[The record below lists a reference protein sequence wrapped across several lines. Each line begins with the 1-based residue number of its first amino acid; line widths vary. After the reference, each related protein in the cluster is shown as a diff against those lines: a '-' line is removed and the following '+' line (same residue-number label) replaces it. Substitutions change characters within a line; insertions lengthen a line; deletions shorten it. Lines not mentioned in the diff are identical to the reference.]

1 MKYLIQFLKGKKK
14 ILFLIFLTAIIQAF
28 GTLIVPYFVA
38 EIINVG
44 ITQKN
49 TSAIISLGL
58 QMLAAAGITALISL
72 WGSYL
77 SADLASLAGKHFRE
91 KVFEKTQVLSVKD
104 FNHLGTASMI
114 TRATGDINIIQQ
126 TIIMV
131 LQMILPTPLIV
142 IAAIIMT
149 TAMSPGLFFIPLA
162 AMFIFCLVVFLLYK
176 KAGPISN
183 TIQNHVDVIN
193 RVVRESLT
201 GIRVIRAF
209 DNTEYERDRSDDAFS
224 EYASNV
230 IRLNRTFATFNPTV
244 WAIMGI
250 EMVAVVWFG
259 SHLVLQ
265 ETLQIGSISA
275 ITEYTTLMLIYLM
288 MSAMVIVM
296 IPRMTACLNRIEEVL
311 NTVPE
316 IEDAKE
322 THNKADMKNPQ
333 KIVFRNVSFSY
344 KGAEEPVLK
353 GLNFVCEQG
362 KTTAIIG
369 GTGSGKST
377 IAGLMLRLYD
387 IQEGQILLEGTN
399 IQNFTQHDLRERISY
414 VPQKAFLFSGTI
426 ADNLRMGKNDATLEE
441 LQDAAK
447 IAQADSFINTLET
460 GYNSP
465 VAQTGANFSGG
476 QKQRLCIARALV
488 KKTPIYIFDDSFS
501 ALDFKTDVT
510 LRSALK
516 HELLD
521 AAIIIIAQRISTIMD
536 ADQIIVLDA
545 GRVAGIGRHEE
556 LTETCSVYK
565 EIVDSQFTEK
575 VANK

>member
-1 MKYLIQFLKGKKK
+1 MRYLIQFLKTKKK
-14 ILFLIFLTAIIQAF
+14 MLFLIFLTALLQAY

-44 ITQKN
+44 IAQKD
-49 TSAIISLGL
+49 TSAIISFGL
-58 QMLAAAGITALISL
+58 QMLAAAGITALITL

-77 SADLASLAGKHFRE
+77 SADLASLAGKHLRE

-149 TAMSPGLFFIPLA
+149 MAMSPALFYIPLA

-176 KAGPISN
+176 KAGPFSR
-183 TIQNHVDVIN
+183 TIQSRVDVIN

-209 DNTEYERDRSDDAFS
+209 DNAEYERNRSDDSFS

-230 IRLNRTFATFNPTV
+230 IRLNRRFAAFNPTV

-259 SHLVLQ
+259 GHFVTQ
-265 ETLQIGSISA
+265 GTLQIGSISA

-288 MSAMVIVM
+288 MTAMVIVM
-296 IPRMTACLNRIEEVL
+296 VPRMTACLNRVQEVL
-311 NTVPE
+311 DTVPE
-316 IEDAKE
+316 IEDIAE
-322 THNKADMKNPQ
+322 AHDQSNAKNPD

-377 IAGLMLRLYD
+377 ISGLMLRLYD
-387 IQEGQILLEGTN
+387 IQEGQILLEGTD
-399 IQNFTQHDLRERISY
+399 IQNITQHELRERISY
-414 VPQKAFLFSGTI
+414 VPQKAFLFSSTI
-426 ADNLRMGKNDATLEE
+426 AENLHMGNNDATLEE
-441 LQDAAK
+441 IRHAAK
-447 IAQADSFINTLET
+447 IAQADSFINALEA
-460 GYNSP
+460 GYDSP

-488 KKTPIYIFDDSFS
+488 KKAPIYIFDDSFS
-501 ALDFKTDVT
+501 ALDFKTDAT

-516 HELLD
+516 RELQD
-521 AAIIIIAQRISTIMD
+521 AAIVIIAQRISTIMD

-545 GRVAGIGRHEE
+545 GSVAGIGKHEE
-556 LTETCSVYK
+556 LMKMCSVYK
-565 EIVDSQFTEK
+565 EIVDSQLTEK
-575 VANK
+575 AVN

>member
-1 MKYLIQFLKGKKK
+1 MRYLIQFLKTKKK
-14 ILFLIFLTAIIQAF
+14 ILFLIFLTALLQAF

-44 ITQKN
+44 IEQKN
-49 TSAIISLGL
+49 ISAIISFGL

-77 SADLASLAGKHFRE
+77 SADLASLAGKHLRE

-149 TAMSPGLFFIPLA
+149 MAMSPALFYIPLA
-162 AMFIFCLVVFLLYK
+162 AMLIFCLVVFLLYK
-176 KAGPISN
+176 KAGPISR
-183 TIQNHVDVIN
+183 TIQNRVDAIN
-193 RVVRESLT
+193 RVIRESLT

-209 DNTEYERDRSDDAFS
+209 DNTEYERNRSDDSFS

-230 IRLNRTFATFNPTV
+230 IRLNRTFAAFNPTV

-259 SHLVLQ
+259 GHFVLQ
-265 ETLQIGSISA
+265 GTLQIGSISA

-288 MSAMVIVM
+288 MTAMVIVM
-296 IPRMTACLNRIEEVL
+296 VPRMTACLKRVQKVL
-311 NTVPE
+311 DTVPE
-316 IEDAKE
+316 IEDTAESYGKLDAKDP
-322 THNKADMKNPQ
+322 N

-353 GLNFVCEQG
+353 GLSFVCEQG

-377 IAGLMLRLYD
+377 ISGLILRLYD

-399 IQNFTQHDLRERISY
+399 IQNITQHELRERISY

-426 ADNLRMGKNDATLEE
+426 AENLRMGKSDATLEE
-441 LQDAAK
+441 IQQAAK
-447 IAQADSFINTLET
+447 IAQADSFISAMEA
-460 GYNSP
+460 GYDST

-488 KKTPIYIFDDSFS
+488 KKAPIYIFDDSFS
-501 ALDFKTDVT
+501 ALDFKTDAA

-516 HELLD
+516 RELQN
-521 AAIIIIAQRISTIMD
+521 AAIVIIAQRISTIMD

-545 GRVAGIGRHEE
+545 GGIAGIGKHEE
-556 LTETCSVYK
+556 LMKSCSVYR
-565 EIVDSQFTEK
+565 EIADSQLAEK
-575 VANK
+575 AVNK

>member
-14 ILFLIFLTAIIQAF
+14 ILFLIFLTALLQAF

-44 ITQKN
+44 IAQKN
-49 TSAIISLGL
+49 TSAIISFGL
-58 QMLAAAGITALISL
+58 QMLAAAGITALVSL

-77 SADLASLAGKHFRE
+77 SADLASLAGKHLRQ
-91 KVFEKTQVLSVKD
+91 KVFEKTQMLSVKD

-149 TAMSPGLFFIPLA
+149 MAMSPALFYIPLA
-162 AMFIFCLVVFLLYK
+162 AMFIFCLVVFFLYK
-176 KAGPISN
+176 KADPISR
-183 TIQNHVDVIN
+183 TIQTRVDAIN

-209 DNTEYERDRSDDAFS
+209 DNAEYEQKRSDDAFS

-230 IRLNRTFATFNPTV
+230 IRLNKTFAAFNPTV

-259 SHLVLQ
+259 GHLVLQ
-265 ETLQIGSISA
+265 GTLQIGSISA

-288 MSAMVIVM
+288 MTAMAIVM
-296 IPRMTACLNRIEEVL
+296 VPRMAACLNRVQEVL
-311 NTVPE
+311 DTVPE
-316 IEDAKE
+316 VEDVAEAHEKSDAK
-322 THNKADMKNPQ
+322 NPE

-353 GLNFVCEQG
+353 KLNFVCEQG

-387 IQEGQILLEGTN
+387 IQEGQILLEGTD
-399 IQNFTQHDLRERISY
+399 IQNITQHELRDRISY

-426 ADNLRMGKNDATLEE
+426 AENLRMGKSDATSEE
-441 LQDAAK
+441 IRHAAK
-447 IAQADSFINTLET
+447 IAQADSFINALKA
-460 GYNSP
+460 GYDSP

-488 KKTPIYIFDDSFS
+488 KKAPIYIFDDSFS
-501 ALDFKTDVT
+501 ALDFKTDAA
-510 LRSALK
+510 LRRALK
-516 HELLD
+516 RELQD
-521 AAIIIIAQRISTIMD
+521 AAIVIIAQRISTIMD

-545 GRVAGIGRHEE
+545 GGIVGIGRHEE
-556 LTETCSVYK
+556 LMESCSVYR
-565 EIVDSQFTEK
+565 EIADSQLAEK
-575 VANK
+575 KVNT